1 MAGLDPGKVVR
12 ILESEY
18 IGLWRNIKKIS
29 ALVKPHI
36 NQSNYDQIYLGE
48 FQETNKSMA
57 RGNQKNF
64 INNPTIVRKFGF
76 YADGYYCL
84 ATEMVFGSNTSAT
97 NWELFRRAIETLTV
111 VFANRFDFVVK
122 HNKYLDMIT
131 WDIPANSLSTPVRA
145 TACKLNP
152 GVFDDQ
158 GNMIVRRGQFTS
170 TTRC

>member
-1 MAGLDPGKVVR
+1 MNPEEKRDSSAND
-12 ILESEY
+12 SE
-18 IGLWRNIKKIS
+18 K
-29 ALVKPHI
+29 
-36 NQSNYDQIYLGE
+36 E
-48 FQETNKSMA
+48 
-57 RGNQKNF
+57 
-64 INNPTIVRKFGF
+64 
-76 YADGYYCL
+76 
-84 ATEMVFGSNTSAT
+84 
-97 NWELFRRAIETLTV
+97 FRRAIETLTV